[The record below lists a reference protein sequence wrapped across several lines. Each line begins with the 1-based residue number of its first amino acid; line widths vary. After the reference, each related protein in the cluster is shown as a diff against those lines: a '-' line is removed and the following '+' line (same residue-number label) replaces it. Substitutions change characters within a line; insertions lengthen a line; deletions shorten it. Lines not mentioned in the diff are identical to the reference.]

1 MSCLVRKHKEY
12 WNDGMSSVNSHTCYD
27 DVHVNFDLV
36 GKSNNGDIILRG
48 KFFTWMSKPLDT
60 NSLSS
65 QLGFFFPLH
74 YIINK
79 RVEYLYLVHADL
91 YQY

>member
-1 MSCLVRKHKEY
+1 
-12 WNDGMSSVNSHTCYD
+12 MSSVNSHTCYD

-36 GKSNNGDIILRG
+36 GKCNNGNIILRG
-48 KFFTWMSKPLDT
+48 KIFYMNVKATRYKFFIISIRI
-60 NSLSS
+60 
-65 QLGFFFPLH
+65 FFPLH

>member
-1 MSCLVRKHKEY
+1 
-12 WNDGMSSVNSHTCYD
+12 MSSVNSHTCYD

-36 GKSNNGDIILRG
+36 GKSNNGNIILRG
-48 KFFTWMSKPLDT
+48 EIFYRGTRYKFFIISIRI
-60 NSLSS
+60 
-65 QLGFFFPLH
+65 FFPLH